1 MGRLPSCWNVTDQQ
15 DLLLG
20 LAEVAIALAGFAA
33 IVVVLKRRESGAW
46 ARADADPFHG
56 MIMHAVCA
64 VGFCLLPFLVDVY
77 VQDMVTT
84 LHGLAGILGV
94 QLIAHSIGV
103 MRMPTTARWGRI
115 AMTSGILVGLTQG
128 LVFTGWGVHR
138 ELQIYAAG
146 IVWHIVRAGV
156 LFVMLVWIP
165 ETERH

>member
-1 MGRLPSCWNVTDQQ
+1 MTDQQ

-46 ARADADPFHG
+46 AVSHG
-56 MIMHAVCA
+56 HRVP
-64 VGFCLLPFLVDVY
+64 GLPFLVDVY

-94 QLIAHSIGV
+94 QLVAHSIGV

-115 AMTSGILVGLTQG
+115 AMTSGILMGLTQG
-128 LVFTGWGVHR
+128 LVFTAWGVHR

-146 IVWHIVRAGV
+146 IVWHIVWAGV

-165 ETERH
+165 KTERH